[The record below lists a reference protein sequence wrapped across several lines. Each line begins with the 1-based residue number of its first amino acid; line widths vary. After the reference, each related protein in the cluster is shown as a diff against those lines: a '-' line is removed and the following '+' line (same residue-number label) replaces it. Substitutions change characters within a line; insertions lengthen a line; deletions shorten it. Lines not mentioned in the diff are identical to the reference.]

1 MNPDFFPIAFD
12 PRSPAPAASIPAP
25 AAFFPNEDL
34 APPVFGINELDPKV
48 FDLPNPVLKLLPVL
62 PKAFLEPR
70 LLEDVLPKPV
80 ETGLGAVNPPP
91 PMFEPNVFLVPK
103 FDPNVFEPKDLG
115 AVKPP
120 PPKEL
125 PATPPRA
132 PAPAAVLNP
141 DPDLVGVVNPP
152 ALKPVDAGLDPKLPN
167 PVDAGLEPKL
177 PKLDEVDF
185 GAVKD
190 VPPIGVLVLLP
201 LHV

>member
-1 MNPDFFPIAFD
+1 MALD
-12 PRSPAPAASIPAP
+12 PRRPAPAASMPAP

-34 APPVFGINELDPKV
+34 APPVFGIKELDPKV
-48 FDLPNPVLKLLPVL
+48 FDLPNPGLKLLPVL
-62 PKAFLEPR
+62 PNAFLDPK
-70 LLEDVLPKPV
+70 DVLPKPV
-80 ETGLGAVNPPP
+80 EAGFGAVNPPP
-91 PMFEPNVFLVPK
+91 PMPELNVFFVPK
-103 FDPNVFEPKDLG
+103 LDPKVFVPKDLG

-141 DPDLVGVVNPP
+141 EPDFVGVVNPP
-152 ALKPVDAGLDPKLPN
+152 APKPVDAGFD
-167 PVDAGLEPKL
+167 PKL
-177 PKLDEVDF
+177 PKLDEVVF
-185 GAVKD
+185 GAVND